1 MCKNKDNCFFGNAP
15 TLAVINKEFDKD
27 AAVAWLITQLTE
39 LAVYSNSQKEMNDYL
54 VEECAKV
61 IASEFY
67 YLKTTELMLFFYNF
81 KAGKYGVFYGS
92 VSPLVI
98 TTSLQQFL
106 RERNDAYF
114 AHESELNKKHLEE
127 QKKNSISHAEYL
139 RLKEEKL
146 LNQQQKVQQ

>member
-1 MCKNKDNCFFGNAP
+1 M
-15 TLAVINKEFDKD
+15 INKEFDKD
-27 AAVAWLITQLTE
+27 SAVAWLITQLTE

-61 IASEFY
+61 IATEFY

-114 AHESELNKKHLEE
+114 AHESELNKKRLEE
-127 QKKNSISHAEYL
+127 QTKKGIPYTEYL
-139 RLKEEKL
+139 RLKKEKE
-146 LNQQQKVQQ
+146 LNQQKVQQ

>member
-15 TLAVINKEFDKD
+15 TLAMINKEFDKD
-27 AAVAWLITQLTE
+27 SSVAWLITQLTE

-61 IASEFY
+61 IATEFY

-98 TTSLQQFL
+98 TTSLQQFI
-106 RERNDAYF
+106 RERDDAYF
-114 AHESELNKKHLEE
+114 YHESELNKKRLEE
-127 QKKNSISHAEYL
+127 QNKNGIPYTKYL
-139 RLKEEKL
+139 RLKKEKE
-146 LNQQQKVQQ
+146 LNQQKVQQ